1 MCNMY
6 KSFMS
11 CLIEGHGIISWGLCQ
26 IIHGVFVKYNFH
38 VLSNTRSWQDSK
50 GLVAIIEFRLLS
62 NRISICKSP

>member
-50 GLVAIIEFRLLS
+50 GLVA
-62 NRISICKSP
+62 NRI